1 MTTRIFCIS
10 IQGQHKNIY
19 AKYKPSKK
27 KTLLKSQAMK
37 KKLNHRQ
44 TKLPPLLFF
53 VFRTKYKKKKFT
65 QTMRSE

>member
-1 MTTRIFCIS
+1 
-10 IQGQHKNIY
+10 
-19 AKYKPSKK
+19 
-27 KTLLKSQAMK
+27 MK